1 MWIRRVQ
8 VTVFST
14 LRLLVLV
21 VLAGCQGKP
30 SPDVTSIAPGPAPT
44 DTDADIRANLSQL
57 GPEDEQLAEQQKY
70 CPMMEGVRLGEMGRP
85 YKVTVRGDSMFVC
98 CKNCVL
104 AAQNEPDRA
113 LARIRDLRPVRPK
126 ELSPRSP

>member
-1 MWIRRVQ
+1 M
-8 VTVFST
+8 TVFST
-14 LRLLVLV
+14 HRILVLV

-30 SPDVTSIAPGPAPT
+30 SPDMTSIAPGAAPM

-57 GPEDEQLAEQQKY
+57 GPEDQQLAEQQKY

-85 YKVTVRGDSMFVC
+85 YKVTVLGDSMFVC
-98 CKNCVL
+98 CKKCVL

-113 LARIRDLRPVRPK
+113 LAKIRDLRLVRTK
-126 ELSPRSP
+126 EHSPRSP